1 MKIRNEEIVGFGNFL
16 MDLTLKGSS
25 SRMRTRLVKK
35 LQKHLDDVQT
45 EKDEIITIHGILDE
59 DGNVKTKEVDGR
71 EVYEIR
77 DNEACMREISEL
89 YKEEFVIEEN
99 EENRQMLIAVREAV
113 FNCNKEFQGQNAML
127 YDYYCEIF
135 ENLTYDKELAR

>member
-16 MDLTLKGSS
+16 MDLTLKGTS

-35 LQKHLDDVQT
+35 LQKHLDEVQE

-59 DGNVKTKEVDGR
+59 EGNVKTKTVDGR

-77 DNEACMREISEL
+77 DNEACMKEISDL

-99 EENRQMLIAVREAV
+99 EENRQMLTTVRDIV
-113 FNCNKEFQGQNAML
+113 LNCDKEFQGQEAMV

>member
-16 MDLTLKGSS
+16 MELTLKGTS

-35 LQKHLDDVQT
+35 LQKHLDEVQE

-59 DGNVKTKEVDGR
+59 EGNVKTKTVDGR

-77 DNEACMREISEL
+77 DNEACMKEISDL

-99 EENRQMLIAVREAV
+99 EENRQMLTTVRDIV
-113 FNCNKEFQGQNAML
+113 LNCDKEFQGQEAMV
-127 YDYYCEIF
+127 YDYYCEMF